1 MKITDEIRDRITTA
15 IAPGLVSGLG
25 QPEPGQMCVEA
36 AICWSMGEPHGDRPT
51 CVASPDRDY
60 AVAINDSAWSS
71 PAIRAKHM
79 LPLAL
84 AQLGTAGTDRTAW
97 EARVLEGTI
106 RRVLPLSLRAAA
118 RVHPDATHQ
127 AALIAAA
134 DRCDADGTREAAR
147 SACNAAN
154 AARSTYNAVYAAYAA
169 DANAAYAACAAANAA
184 YAYAVYAAY
193 ADAASLAAAL
203 AADDA
208 YADAAAAAAD
218 DLVLSTAVSVA
229 LDAYAAADAADL
241 VLSTAVSVALDA
253 YAAEGRQ

>member
-15 IAPGLVSGLG
+15 ITPGLVSGLG

-36 AICWSMGEPHGDRPT
+36 AICWALGESHGDRPT
-51 CVASPDRDY
+51 CVAAPDRDC
-60 AVAINDSAWSS
+60 AIAINDSAWSS

-97 EARVLEGTI
+97 EARVIEGTI

-118 RVHPDATHQ
+118 WVHPDAAHR
-127 AALIAAA
+127 AMLLAAA

-147 SACNAAN
+147 SAYNAAN
-154 AARSTYNAVYAAYAA
+154 AARS
-169 DANAAYAACAAANAA
+169 
-184 YAYAVYAAY
+184 AYAVSYAVSYASYASYAAPY
-193 ADAASLAAAL
+193 AV
-203 AADDA
+203 DDA
-208 YADAAAAAAD
+208 YADAD
-218 DLVLSTAVSVA
+218 DA
-229 LDAYAAADAADL
+229 AADL

-253 YAAEGRQ
+253 YAAEGRS

>member
-1 MKITDEIRDRITTA
+1 MTQITTEIRDRLTTA
-15 IAPGLVSGLG
+15 ITPGLVSGLG

-36 AICWSMGEPHGDRPT
+36 AICWALGESHGDRPT
-51 CVASPDRDY
+51 CVAAPDRDC
-60 AVAINDSAWSS
+60 AIAINDSAWSS

-97 EARVLEGTI
+97 EARVIEGTI

-118 RVHPDATHQ
+118 RVHPDATHA

-147 SACNAAN
+147 SAYNAAYAVSYASSYAASYAVAAAN
-154 AARSTYNAVYAAYAA
+154 AAYAAYAA
-169 DANAAYAACAAANAA
+169 DAANAA
-184 YAYAVYAAY
+184 SYAVAVAAAAY
-193 ADAASLAAAL
+193 AD
-203 AADDA
+203 D
-208 YADAAAAAAD
+208 DAAA
-218 DLVLSTAVSVA
+218 
-229 LDAYAAADAADL
+229 YAADL

-253 YAAEGRQ
+253 YAAEGRS